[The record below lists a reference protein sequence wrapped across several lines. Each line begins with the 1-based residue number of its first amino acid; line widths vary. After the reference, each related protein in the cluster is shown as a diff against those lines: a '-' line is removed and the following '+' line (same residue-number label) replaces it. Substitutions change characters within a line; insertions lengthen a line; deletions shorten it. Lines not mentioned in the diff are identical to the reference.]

1 MSRARC
7 MIVDTEPAAI
17 ASGLRAALGA
27 LKRRLRAQGASDDLS
42 SAQIALLSRLD
53 RDGPATVTTLAQAE
67 AMRPQ
72 SMGAHVASLEARG
85 FVRRE
90 ADPQDRRQFRI
101 VIEQAA
107 RDELARQR
115 TAREDWLVQRIAET
129 LSESERS
136 DLARAVVLLERLA
149 GI

>member
-1 MSRARC
+1 

-17 ASGLRAALGA
+17 ASRLRAALGA
-27 LKRRLRAQGASDDLS
+27 FRRRLRAQDASDDLS

-67 AMRPQ
+67 AMRSQ

-115 TAREDWLVQRIAET
+115 TAREDWLVQRIVEI

-136 DLARAVVLLERLA
+136 DLAWAVVLLERLA